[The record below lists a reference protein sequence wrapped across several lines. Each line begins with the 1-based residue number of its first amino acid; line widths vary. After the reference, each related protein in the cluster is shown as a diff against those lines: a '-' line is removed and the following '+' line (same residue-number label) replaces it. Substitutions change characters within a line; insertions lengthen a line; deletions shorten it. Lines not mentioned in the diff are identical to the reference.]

1 MRCIVRVWLLAK
13 LLAKLVALLLYLP
26 LLQWL
31 LGSSGGRGGVYSTDY
46 GSIAPPPPSSI
57 TPLLRYSPP
66 PMTSRNTPST
76 IIKYK
81 QRQQQQQQRQRRRRR
96 HNNTINKA
104 PIATSAPTNDT
115 MTSSSWPPIYPQI
128 YLIHVGK
135 TGGSTIVKALRLANH
150 STSVK
155 CMVRRTKKK
164 RNTTSTTTTTTT
176 KDKCYTNNNNNYH
189 HPSKNNDDTTSSKLS
204 RSILGVYHTWSPL
217 SNQADKLWLL
227 HNTNVF
233 LFTVRVIQ

>member
-1 MRCIVRVWLLAK
+1 MRCIVRVWLLAT
-13 LLAKLVALLLYLP
+13 LVALLLYLP
-26 LLQWL
+26 LLRWL

-76 IIKYK
+76 IIEYK
-81 QRQQQQQQRQRRRRR
+81 QRQQQQRQRRRR

-115 MTSSSWPPIYPQI
+115 MTSSSSWPPMYPQI

-135 TGGSTIVKALRLANH
+135 TGGSTIVKALRLSNH

-164 RNTTSTTTTTTT
+164 RNTTSTTTA
-176 KDKCYTNNNNNYH
+176 KDKCYTNNNNYH
-189 HPSKNNDDTTSSKLS
+189 HPSKNNNDTTSSKLS
-204 RSILGVYHTWSPL
+204 RSILGVYHTLESIIKP
-217 SNQADKLWLL
+217 SG
-227 HNTNVF
+227 
-233 LFTVRVIQ
+233 